1 MTFERRKQGQEN
13 MAAGR
18 INELCER
25 ENDCF
30 SALWLIT
37 SISLLFLLFFSPQQ
51 RHRRLWFPK
60 PFNLSTAS
68 ETESKHLGAH
78 PLAMPCAGRQ
88 CCVAR
93 AAGCKQQTAAEQHL
107 QGQESLGMGAGLGPP
122 GIASPT
128 QCFGR
133 TRAREAELRV

>member
-37 SISLLFLLFFSPQQ
+37 SISLLFLFFFFFSTTKAQ
-51 RHRRLWFPK
+51 K
-60 PFNLSTAS
+60 IVV
-68 ETESKHLGAH
+68 SKTI
-78 PLAMPCAGRQ
+78 Q
-88 CCVAR
+88 
-93 AAGCKQQTAAEQHL
+93 
-107 QGQESLGMGAGLGPP
+107 SLN
-122 GIASPT
+122 S
-128 QCFGR
+128 FR
-133 TRAREAELRV
+133 D